1 MKVKIALLGSGT
13 VGSGFLE
20 LLSEQQAH
28 LKDTLD
34 LDYELV
40 GILVRKLGN
49 YKNSPYFQLMTD
61 DYDHLLSQQPD
72 LVIELIGGIEPAKT
86 YLVKA
91 IEAGCHVITANKDL
105 LAEHG
110 HEIFHKAIE
119 NQVSIGF
126 EASVGGGIPIIKPLK
141 DSLRN
146 GSIHRIEGIV
156 NGTCNYI
163 LTSMTESGK
172 SYNDALSEAM
182 AIGFAESNPHSDV
195 SGLDSARK
203 LCVLSTLAFNRR
215 IIPNMVSTQGI
226 EQLSADHIR
235 LAKANGM
242 KIKLIAMSIN
252 IDSHVYNAVRPC
264 AVAPSHPFYN
274 IDHEYNGI
282 RLYSH
287 SFGKIQLSGKGAGKM
302 PTANAVFGDFLD
314 YCNGKSD
321 KALCYSGNQSFDDI
335 QVNPDA
341 CRWILE
347 MTETPNADE
356 LGRIIQVFS
365 DHKLSIHKNP
375 EASGVLL
382 DLEDLLES
390 ELMERVALLK
400 EWCPQISVLAM
411 PYLG

>member
-20 LLSEQQAH
+20 LLSEQESH
-28 LKDTLD
+28 LKEALD
-34 LDYELV
+34 LDYELI
-40 GILVRKLGN
+40 GILVRKPGN
-49 YKNSPYFQLMTD
+49 YKNSPYYPIMSD
-61 DYDHLLSQQPD
+61 DFSTLLSKKPD

-86 YLVKA
+86 YILKA
-91 IEAGCHVITANKDL
+91 IEQGCHIITANKDL

-172 SYNDALSEAM
+172 NYEEALSEAM
-182 AIGFAESNPHSDV
+182 VKGFAESNPHSDV

-215 IIPNMVSTQGI
+215 IIPNMVATQGI
-226 EQLSADHIR
+226 ESLSAAHIH
-235 LAKANGM
+235 LAKANGL
-242 KIKLIAMSIN
+242 KIKLVAMSVN
-252 IDSHVYNAVRPC
+252 VDSHVYNAVRPC

-282 RLYSH
+282 RLYGH

-314 YCNGKSD
+314 FCNGKSD
-321 KALCYSGNQSFDDI
+321 KSLCYSGNQAFDAI
-335 QVNPDA
+335 QVNPEA
-341 CRWILE
+341 CRWILQI
-347 MTETPNADE
+347 TETPSSEE
-356 LGRIIQVFS
+356 LGRILQTFS

-375 EASGVLL
+375 DAAGVIL
-382 DLEDLLES
+382 DLEDLLER
-390 ELMERVALLK
+390 ELLERLSLLK
-400 EWCPQISVLAM
+400 EWCPLISVFPM
-411 PYLG
+411 PYLS